1 MVLDEYVRYYIDHRP
16 HGHSPS
22 NRRTRPE
29 YSRAVSMPVEWN
41 DDRILSGLINEYAQA
56 A

>member
-1 MVLDEYVRYYIDHRP
+1 MDTRP
-16 HGHSPS
+16 ATAEP
-22 NRRTRPE
+22 RPE